1 VNGPGELAEAHLR
14 ALDTTLDGLRSQ
26 SARLWR
32 WGALLADR
40 LCAGA
45 RLLAAGNGGSAAEAQ
60 HLTAELVGRFCEDR
74 RPFSAIAL
82 HGDSSSLTA
91 IGNDYGYHEVFAR
104 QVRAHARRGDV
115 VLLLSVSGQS
125 HNMLTAATAAD
136 AAGAT
141 VLAMTGPGP
150 NPLAGLADDALCL
163 PGGTSSVQEGH
174 LVAVHLL
181 CVAFEQCLAHRPAM
195 AVAL

>member
-1 VNGPGELAEAHLR
+1 MSPPANLADDHLQ
-14 ALDTTLDGLRSQ
+14 ALDTTLEALRGQ
-26 SARLWR
+26 SVRLWR
-32 WGALLADR
+32 WGALLAER
-40 LCAGA
+40 LGDGG

-60 HLTAELVGRFCEDR
+60 HLTAELVGRFHDDR
-74 RPFSAIAL
+74 PPFSAIVL

-104 QVRAHARRGDV
+104 QVRAHARAGDV
-115 VLLLSVSGQS
+115 VVLLSVSGQS
-125 HNMLTAATAAD
+125 GNVLAAAAAGTAV
-136 AAGAT
+136 GAT

-181 CVAFEQCLAHRPAM
+181 CAAFESCLAGPSTL
-195 AVAL
+195 AVGL